1 MSIRC
6 VHRER
11 LFLDIDRAGEGRV
24 HARVTRGM
32 KKKERERAREGWGK
46 KKRSID
52 RAFLCDVRRARARER
67 ETRGRRTR
75 GEDEKET
82 TKKRKKKDKNKD
94 ESLSRGMDLDD
105 EDEARLDAMQGD
117 RDAIPSGAAT
127 TTLRTM
133 TMTMTR
139 AETTIPTVTRGE
151 EAKKASETMTTRAMT
166 WMERSKASSSLD
178 PWRRG
183 WVWAPTARFLLETLR
198 DRERGLDG
206 AVRRS
211 RDGCSSEVRAKGW
224 E

>member
-1 MSIRC
+1 MNG
-6 VHRER
+6 
-11 LFLDIDRAGEGRV
+11 DD
-24 HARVTRGM
+24 
-32 KKKERERAREGWGK
+32 
-46 KKRSID
+46 
-52 RAFLCDVRRARARER
+52 
-67 ETRGRRTR
+67 
-75 GEDEKET
+75 KET
-82 TKKRKKKDKNKD
+82 TKDERKKDKNKD

-127 TTLRTM
+127 TKLRTM

-166 WMERSKASSSLD
+166 WMERSKASSSSFG
-178 PWRRG
+178 RRG
-183 WVWAPTARFLLETLR
+183 WVDARGDETGA
-198 DRERGLDG
+198 RERGLDG